1 MSGTRYLVFFVLAM
15 LSATAQAEFIRAAG
29 IGNNG
34 GQLGIDN
41 IFANGTLSGSIDR
54 SLTTAQF
61 NALSVT
67 ELRDQYDVLLV
78 TWFSDENLN
87 LDWNTRL
94 LPYMQLGGGIIWE
107 DSLNIAD
114 LPPGVSAIRSCVSD
128 GSGVLDP
135 NITPVAGLTDGVA
148 NRFDPRCHI
157 LFNSWDSGL
166 SPFMT
171 SAGYTLA
178 LYGEFGAGRIVLGL
192 DNDFHADFFD
202 PEGINHYN
210 LLANELSWVTSS
222 LSCDLNDNGEVDA
235 GDLTQVMRMVVD
247 DVADDLECD
256 INNGGDGDG
265 AISTADLV
273 IVSRIV
279 LGIIPAIH
287 N

>member
-1 MSGTRYLVFFVLAM
+1 MTRYLVFAVLAV
-15 LSATAQAEFIRAAG
+15 LSVTAQADFIRVAG

-34 GQLGIDN
+34 GNLGVDAILAD
-41 IFANGTLSGSIDR
+41 GVVSGSIDR

-61 NALSVT
+61 NALTVT

-114 LPPGVSAIRSCVSD
+114 LMPGVSAIRTCVSD

-135 NITPVAGLTDGVA
+135 NIIPVAGLTDGVVNA
-148 NRFDPRCHI
+148 FDPRCHI
-157 LFNSWDSGL
+157 LFDSWGSGL
-166 SPFMT
+166 SPFMV
-171 SAGYTLA
+171 SVGYTLG

-192 DNDFHADFFD
+192 DNDFHADTSD

-210 LLANELSWVTSS
+210 LLANELTWVTGVSAVPLPAALWLF
-222 LSCDLNDNGEVDA
+222 LSGIA
-235 GDLTQVMRMVVD
+235 GFVGVRKTCAR
-247 DVADDLECD
+247 
-256 INNGGDGDG
+256 
-265 AISTADLV
+265 
-273 IVSRIV
+273 
-279 LGIIPAIH
+279 
-287 N
+287 